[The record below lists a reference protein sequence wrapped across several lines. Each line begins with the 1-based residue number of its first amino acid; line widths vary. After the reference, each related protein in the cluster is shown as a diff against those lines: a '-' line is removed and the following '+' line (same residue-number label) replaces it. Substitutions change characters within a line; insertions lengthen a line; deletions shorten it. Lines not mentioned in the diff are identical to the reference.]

1 MKYTFDVD
9 ERNNKFEI
17 RLEITKT
24 GGYTSTAAKTIE
36 CSEYN
41 PNWTASLEKL
51 LADIIDNMRL
61 TVQERTE
68 VYKNSNILVQYLKYS
83 QPVEQIPQEVEP
95 QMIVENGDPAVMIP
109 EENIS

>member
-24 GGYTSTAAKTIE
+24 GGYSSSAAKTIE
-36 CSEYN
+36 CSEAN
-41 PNWTASLEKL
+41 PNWNVSLEKL
-51 LADIIDNMRL
+51 LVDIIDNMRL

-68 VYKNSNILVQYLKYS
+68 VYKNSNILVEYLKYS
-83 QPVEQIPQEVEP
+83 NPMEQTPQVDNEP
-95 QMIVENGDPAVMIP
+95 QMIVENGDPAVMVR
-109 EENIS
+109 EEE

>member
-24 GGYTSTAAKTIE
+24 GGYASTAAKTIE
-36 CSEYN
+36 CSEFN

-83 QPVEQIPQEVEP
+83 QPVEQIPQENEQ

-109 EENIS
+109 NENIS

>member
-24 GGYTSTAAKTIE
+24 GGYSSSAAKTIE
-36 CSEYN
+36 CSETN
-41 PNWTASLEKL
+41 PNWNIPLEKL
-51 LADIIDNMRL
+51 LVDIIDNMRL

-68 VYKNSNILVQYLKYS
+68 VYKNSNILVEYLKYNN
-83 QPVEQIPQEVEP
+83 PIEQIPQVDNEP
-95 QMIVENGDPAVMIP
+95 QMIVENGDPAVMVQ
-109 EENIS
+109 ETK

>member
-24 GGYTSTAAKTIE
+24 GGYSSSAIKTIE
-36 CSEYN
+36 CSEEN
-41 PNWTASLEKL
+41 PNWSASLEQL
-51 LADIIDNMRL
+51 LVDIIDNMRL
-61 TVQERTE
+61 TVQERNE

-83 QPVEQIPQEVEP
+83 NSTKIDEP
-95 QMIVENGDPAVMIP
+95 KMIVENGDPAVMNQEIK
-109 EENIS
+109 